1 MKKKKLLKRLQAFF
15 DLDERSKRAKK
26 KELLMILKKLK
37 QKQHKM
43 AAKLETASGEQ
54 ERQELVKELEI
65 IYAQRKKGINLV
77 KEL

>member
-43 AAKLETASGEQ
+43 AAKLEAASGEQ